1 MSDSDARA
9 VRVFTCAAR
18 LDRDLTCVD
27 FDDGWA
33 RIISRVMK
41 TPVERIVRGAGLPQL
56 AADQGGEWVERYRA
70 ALAGES
76 SYSRIVLRGEA
87 GGGPAGATATSWDL
101 YAFPLLLGEQT
112 AGVVEL
118 AVRADRTVEA
128 AVLASLPDMCFVLD
142 ADGIVAGCYGAGL
155 LDVFGDPNGLIG
167 RPFADIAPE
176 AEHRRI
182 QAALDEVACSVR
194 TGEDAGQAGV
204 EGTSVETAAS
214 MEFVVQRGAGAQVF
228 EARFAPFPTAG
239 TIVVVRDVTQAK
251 RALAIQSGQNRFL
264 ELLAKGIAFEETLA
278 SLIRILEE
286 QSPGMSGLILLLD
299 ADGRRLRVGASA
311 TLPREYVDSLDG
323 LLIGPAAGSC
333 GTAAFMGERVV
344 VGDIMLD
351 KRWDGLRDLAAKYG
365 LRACWSQ
372 PVVDDNGSVLGT
384 FAMYYRTPRVPS
396 SVELKAI
403 ETAARL
409 VRVAIEQRQAREEV
423 EAAYEQLE
431 RRIEERTREIERR
444 RRVAEG
450 LREMLG
456 SLNSSRALKTILDLI
471 LEQAEEFLG
480 AEAGALYR
488 LGPDG
493 QTLDAAAARGLA
505 EAGCGSIAVG
515 EGVVGWAVMAR
526 RPVVVSGVGKP
537 DERERRAGRSMVDHR
552 RPPGNRQSMGR
563 SRGRGW
569 GRTEQPETALDRS
582 QWDELPDWAV
592 GRFRSLMAVPL
603 VGKDQVHGVIAL
615 CFSESRGFSH
625 EELKLAMSFGD
636 QAALAIEN
644 AALRAKAEES
654 AAAAERSRLAR
665 DLHDAVTQT
674 LFSASLIAEV
684 LPRLWRQDEKEG
696 LRRLDELRRLTRGAL
711 AEMRS
716 LLLELRPATL
726 MEVGL
731 EDLLRQLAEA
741 MTGRTGIPVHVE
753 LGGAACAGTCVLPP
767 QVRVGIYR
775 IAQESLSN
783 VAKHSGAGEAW
794 ASLACSVKR
803 TDEVCV
809 RLRVRD
815 NGRGFDQD
823 MVSPEHLGLR
833 IMQERAAAIGA
844 RISVTSGIGRG
855 TEVDLAWNGPRGEE
869 DS

>member
-1 MSDSDARA
+1 MPDDAEDERM
-9 VRVFTCAAR
+9 VTSMAR
-18 LDRDLTCVD
+18 FDRDLTIVD
-27 FDDGWA
+27 FGDDWA
-33 RIISRVMK
+33 KIISRVAK
-41 TPVERIVRGAGLPQL
+41 VPIDRIARGVSLPDVLGDEGRQW
-56 AADQGGEWVERYRA
+56 ADRYRD
-70 ALAGES
+70 ALEGRS
-76 SYSRIVLRGEA
+76 DYSRVALRGEA
-87 GGGPAGATATSWDL
+87 GGGPLGATATSWDL
-101 YAFPLLLGEQT
+101 YALPLTLDEHVV
-112 AGVVEL
+112 GVVEL

-128 AVLASLPDMCFVLD
+128 AILASLPDMCFVLSY
-142 ADGIVAGCYGAGL
+142 DGIVAGCHGSSL
-155 LDVFGDPNGLIG
+155 PEIFGGPDKLIG
-167 RPFADIAPE
+167 RPFAEIAPE
-176 AEHRRI
+176 SERRRI
-182 QAALDEVACSVR
+182 RAALDRVAR
-194 TGEDAGQAGV
+194 GARAGDEAGRA
-204 EGTSVETAAS
+204 GGGDSTIETATS
-214 MEFVVQRGAGAQVF
+214 LEFVVGRGASSQVF
-228 EARFAPFPTAG
+228 EARFAPLPSGG
-239 TIVVVRDVTQAK
+239 TIVVVRDVTEAK

-264 ELLAKGIAFEETLA
+264 ELLAKGGAFEETLT

-286 QSPGMSGLILLLD
+286 QSPGMSALILLLD
-299 ADGRRLRVGASA
+299 PDGRRLRVGASA

-323 LLIGPAAGSC
+323 LVIGPAVGSC
-333 GTAAFMGERVV
+333 GTAAFTGERVIAL
-344 VGDIMLD
+344 DIMTD
-351 KRWDGLRDLAAKYG
+351 RRWDGLRELAAKYG

-372 PVVDDNGSVLGT
+372 PVVDDDGVVMGT
-384 FAMYYRTPRVPS
+384 FAMYYRTPRSPLP
-396 SVELKAI
+396 VELKAI

-409 VRVAIEQRQAREEV
+409 VRVAIEQRHAREGV

-450 LREMLG
+450 LREILG
-456 SLNSSRALKTILDLI
+456 SLNSARSLEDILDLI

-488 LGPDG
+488 LDPRGDM
-493 QTLDAAAARGLA
+493 LDVAAARGLA
-505 EAGCGSIAVG
+505 EATCGPIEVG
-515 EGVVGWAVMAR
+515 AGVVGWAVMAR
-526 RPVVVSGVGKP
+526 RPVVVSGVGAVGGSQTRQP
-537 DERERRAGRSMVDHR
+537 PANRAPAGRGRIGKASAAGLTQ
-552 RPPGNRQSMGR
+552 PGGR
-563 SRGRGW
+563 
-569 GRTEQPETALDRS
+569 LDRS
-582 QWDELPDWAV
+582 QWDELPDWAM

-603 VGKDQVHGVIAL
+603 VGKDRVYGVIAL

-644 AALRAKAEES
+644 AELRAKAEES

-684 LPRLWRQDEKEG
+684 LPRLWKQNEEEG

-741 MTGRTGIPVHVE
+741 MTGRAGIPVHVE
-753 LGGAACAGTCVLPP
+753 LGGASRGGVCALPP
-767 QVRVGIYR
+767 QARVGLYR

-783 VAKHSGAGEAW
+783 VVKHSGASEAW
-794 ASLACSVKR
+794 VSLTCS
-803 TDEVCV
+803 ENQSGAMQIE
-809 RLRVRD
+809 LRVLD

-823 MVSPEHLGLR
+823 VVSPEHLGLR

-844 RISVTSGIGRG
+844 RIWVDSSMGRG
-855 TEVDLAWNGPRGEE
+855 TEIVVAWSGLRGGEGN
-869 DS
+869 

>member
-1 MSDSDARA
+1 MPDGGAGA
-9 VRVFTCAAR
+9 VRISTSTAR
-18 LDRDLTCVD
+18 LDRDLTVVD
-27 FDDGWA
+27 FDDDWA
-33 RIISRVMK
+33 RIISRVAEV
-41 TPVERIVRGAGLPQL
+41 PVERIVRGASLPQL
-56 AADQGGEWVERYRA
+56 AGNRGGEWVERYRD
-70 ALAGES
+70 ALEGQS
-76 SYSRIVLRGEA
+76 GYSRVVLRGEA
-87 GGGPAGATATSWDL
+87 GGGPAGATAMSWDL
-101 YAFPLLLGEQT
+101 YALPLTSGEQVV
-112 AGVVEL
+112 GVAEL
-118 AVRADRTVEA
+118 AVRADHVVEA
-128 AVLASLPDMCFVLD
+128 AVLESLPDMCFVLN
-142 ADGIVAGCYGAGL
+142 ADGIVAGCHGANL
-155 LDVFGDPNGLIG
+155 SDVFGSPDKLIG
-167 RPFADIAPE
+167 RPFTDIAPE
-176 AEHRRI
+176 AERRRI
-182 QAALDEVACSVR
+182 RAVLDEVAWGVQ
-194 TGEDAGQAGV
+194 TGEEARRAGG
-204 EGTSVETAAS
+204 GDTKIETAAS
-214 MEFVVQRGAGAQVF
+214 LEFVVGRGAGAQVF
-228 EARFAPFPTAG
+228 EARFAPFPKAG
-239 TIVVVRDVTQAK
+239 TIVVVRDVTEAK

-264 ELLAKGIAFEETLA
+264 ELLAKGGAFEETLA

-299 ADGRRLRVGASA
+299 ADGRRLRFGASV

-323 LLIGPAAGSC
+323 LLIGPAVGSC
-333 GTAAFMGERVV
+333 GTAAFTGERVIAE
-344 VGDIMLD
+344 DIMND

-372 PVVDDNGSVLGT
+372 PVVDDSGAVLGT
-384 FAMYYRTPRVPS
+384 FAMYYRTSRVPS

-409 VRVAIEQRQAREEV
+409 VRVAIEQRHAREEV

-431 RRIEERTREIERR
+431 RRIEQRTREIEQR

-450 LREMLG
+450 LREILG
-456 SLNSSRALKTILDLI
+456 SLNSSRPLETILDLI

-493 QTLDAAAARGLA
+493 ETLDIAAARGLV
-505 EAGCGSIAVG
+505 EAGCGPIAVG
-515 EGVVGWAVMAR
+515 EGVVGWAVMAK
-526 RPVVVSGVGKP
+526 RPVVVSGVGTP
-537 DERERRAGRSMVDHR
+537 DGRRTDRASANRPTAGRGHA
-552 RPPGNRQSMGR
+552 RQLGAR
-563 SRGRGW
+563 
-569 GRTEQPETALDRS
+569 LDRS
-582 QWDELPDWAV
+582 QWDELPDWAI

-603 VGKDQVHGVIAL
+603 VGKGHMYGVIAL

-644 AALRAKAEES
+644 AALRAKAEEA

-684 LPRLWRQDEKEG
+684 LPRLWTHNEEEG
-696 LRRLDELRRLTRGAL
+696 LRRLEELRRLTRGAL

-741 MTGRTGIPVHVE
+741 MTGRSGIPVHVE
-753 LGGAACAGTCVLPP
+753 LGGAACSGTCALPP
-767 QVRVGIYR
+767 QVRVGLYR

-783 VAKHSGAGEAW
+783 VAKHSGATCATVR
-794 ASLACSVKR
+794 LTCSTDR
-803 TDEVCV
+803 PDEV
-809 RLRVRD
+809 RIELRVRD
-815 NGRGFDQD
+815 DGRGFDQD
-823 MVSPEHLGLR
+823 VVSPEHLGLR

-844 RISVTSGIGRG
+844 HIAVISGIGQG
-855 TEVDLAWNGPRGEE
+855 TEVALAWNGPRGEE
-869 DS
+869 GS

>member
-1 MSDSDARA
+1 MPDDSEDVRMVTSMAR
-9 VRVFTCAAR
+9 F
-18 LDRDLTCVD
+18 DRDLTLVD
-27 FDDGWA
+27 FGDDWA
-33 RIISRVMK
+33 KIISRVAKIPM
-41 TPVERIVRGAGLPQL
+41 ERIAPGASLPEIAGDESRG
-56 AADQGGEWVERYRA
+56 WIVRYRD
-70 ALAGES
+70 ALEGQS
-76 SYSRIVLRGEA
+76 DYSRVALRGEA
-87 GGGPAGATATSWDL
+87 GGGPLGATATSWDL
-101 YAFPLLLGEQT
+101 YALPITLDEQIV
-112 AGVVEL
+112 GVIEL

-142 ADGIVAGCYGAGL
+142 PEGIVAGCHGSSL
-155 LDVFGDPNGLIG
+155 SDIFGGPDKLIG
-167 RPFADIAPE
+167 RPFTEIAPE
-176 AEHRRI
+176 AERRRI
-182 QAALDEVACSVR
+182 RAALDDVAR
-194 TGEDAGQAGV
+194 GAHAGDETRQTVG
-204 EGTSVETAAS
+204 GDSGIETAAS
-214 MEFVVQRGAGAQVF
+214 LEFVVGRGVSAQVF
-228 EARFAPFPTAG
+228 EARFAPLPSGG
-239 TIVVVRDVTQAK
+239 TIVVVRDVTEAK

-264 ELLAKGIAFEETLA
+264 ELLAKGGGFEETLT

-299 ADGRRLRVGASA
+299 ADGRRLRIGASA

-323 LLIGPAAGSC
+323 LVIGPAVGSC
-333 GTAAFMGERVV
+333 GTAAFTGERVIAE
-344 VGDIMLD
+344 DIMTD

-372 PVVDDNGSVLGT
+372 PVVDDDGIVMGT
-384 FAMYYRTPRVPS
+384 FAMYYRTPRTPLP
-396 SVELKAI
+396 VELRAI

-409 VRVAIEQRQAREEV
+409 VRVAIEQRHAREEV

-450 LREMLG
+450 LREILG
-456 SLNSSRALKTILDLI
+456 SLNSARPLEDILDLI

-488 LGPDG
+488 LDRGGD
-493 QTLDAAAARGLA
+493 TLDVAAARGLA
-505 EAGCGSIAVG
+505 EAGSGPIAVG
-515 EGVVGWAVMAR
+515 EGVVGWAVMAG
-526 RPVVVSGVGKP
+526 RPVVVSGVGTSGIP
-537 DERERRAGRSMVDHR
+537 NGNRRPANRTSVGRGRAGR
-552 RPPGNRQSMGR
+552 GNAARCG
-563 SRGRGW
+563 
-569 GRTEQPETALDRS
+569 QPETRLDRA
-582 QWDELPDWAV
+582 QWDELPDWAL

-603 VGKDQVHGVIAL
+603 VGKDRVYGVIAL

-644 AALRAKAEES
+644 AELRAKAEES

-684 LPRLWRQDEKEG
+684 LPRLWKQNEEDG

-731 EDLLRQLAEA
+731 EELLRQLAEA
-741 MTGRTGIPVHVE
+741 MMGRAGIPVHVE
-753 LGGAACAGTCVLPP
+753 LSGAACAGTCALPP
-767 QVRVGIYR
+767 QVRVGLYR

-783 VAKHSGAGEAW
+783 VAKHSGAREAW
-794 ASLACSVKR
+794 VSLTCSE
-803 TDEVCV
+803 DEPGAI
-809 RLRVRD
+809 RIQLRVRD

-823 MVSPEHLGLR
+823 IVSPEHLGLR

-844 RISVTSGIGRG
+844 RILVTSSVGQG
-855 TEVDLAWNGPRGEE
+855 TEIVVAWSSLRGGEG
-869 DS
+869 S

>member
-1 MSDSDARA
+1 MPDDAED
-9 VRVFTCAAR
+9 VRMVTSMAR
-18 LDRDLTCVD
+18 FDRDLTLVD
-27 FDDGWA
+27 FGADWA
-33 RIISRVMK
+33 KIISRVAK
-41 TPVERIVRGAGLPQL
+41 IPIDRIARGVSLP
-56 AADQGGEWVERYRA
+56 DVVGDEGRKWIERYRD
-70 ALAGES
+70 ALDGQS
-76 SYSRIVLRGEA
+76 DYSRVALRGEA
-87 GGGPAGATATSWDL
+87 GGGPLGATATSWDL
-101 YAFPLLLGEQT
+101 YALPLTLDERVV
-112 AGVVEL
+112 GVVEL

-128 AVLASLPDMCFVLD
+128 AILASLPDMCFVLSY
-142 ADGIVAGCYGAGL
+142 DGIVAGCHGSSL
-155 LDVFGDPNGLIG
+155 PEIFGGPDKLIG
-167 RPFADIAPE
+167 RPFAEIAPE
-176 AEHRRI
+176 SERRRI
-182 QAALDEVACSVR
+182 RAALDEVAR
-194 TGEDAGQAGV
+194 GAPAGNEGGRAG
-204 EGTSVETAAS
+204 GGDSKIETAAS
-214 MEFVVQRGAGAQVF
+214 LEFVVGRGASAQVF
-228 EARFAPFPTAG
+228 EARFAPLPSGG
-239 TIVVVRDVTQAK
+239 TIVVVRDVTEAK

-264 ELLAKGIAFEETLA
+264 ELLARGGAFEETLT

-299 ADGRRLRVGASA
+299 ADGRRLRIGASA

-323 LLIGPAAGSC
+323 LAIGPAVGSC
-333 GTAAFMGERVV
+333 GTAAFTGERVITL
-344 VGDIMLD
+344 DIMTD
-351 KRWDGLRDLAAKYG
+351 RRWDGLRDLAAKYG

-372 PVVDDNGSVLGT
+372 PVVDDDGEVMGT
-384 FAMYYRTPRVPS
+384 FAMYYRTPRAPLA
-396 SVELKAI
+396 VELKAI

-409 VRVAIEQRQAREEV
+409 VRVAIEQRHAREEV

-450 LREMLG
+450 LREILG
-456 SLNSSRALKTILDLI
+456 SLNSAKPLEDILDLI

-488 LGPDG
+488 LDSSGN
-493 QTLDAAAARGLA
+493 TLDVAAARGLA
-505 EAGCGSIAVG
+505 EASCGPIEVG

-526 RPVVVSGVGKP
+526 RPVVVSGVGASGGSQTHQP
-537 DERERRAGRSMVDHR
+537 PASRTPQGRGRVGRVSAAGRAQ
-552 RPPGNRQSMGR
+552 PGAR
-563 SRGRGW
+563 
-569 GRTEQPETALDRS
+569 LDRS
-582 QWDELPDWAV
+582 QWDELPDWAM

-603 VGKDQVHGVIAL
+603 VGKDRVYGVIAL

-644 AALRAKAEES
+644 AELRAKAEES

-684 LPRLWRQDEKEG
+684 LPRLWRQNEEEG

-731 EDLLRQLAEA
+731 EELLRQLAEA
-741 MTGRTGIPVHVE
+741 MTGRAGIPVHVE
-753 LGGAACAGTCVLPP
+753 LDGASCAGTCALPP
-767 QVRVGIYR
+767 QARVGLYR

-783 VAKHSGAGEAW
+783 VVKHSGAREAW
-794 ASLACSVKR
+794 VSLTCSGNQS
-803 TDEVCV
+803 EAMQIQ
-809 RLRVRD
+809 LRVRD

-823 MVSPEHLGLR
+823 VVSPEHLGLR

-844 RISVTSGIGRG
+844 RIWVDSGTGRG
-855 TEVDLAWNGPRGEE
+855 TEIVVAWSGLRGGEG
-869 DS
+869 S

>member
-1 MSDSDARA
+1 MPDDTEDVRMVTSMAR
-9 VRVFTCAAR
+9 F
-18 LDRDLTCVD
+18 DRDLILVD
-27 FDDGWA
+27 FGDDWA
-33 RIISRVMK
+33 KIISRVAK
-41 TPVERIVRGAGLPQL
+41 IPLERIARGASLPGIVG
-56 AADQGGEWVERYRA
+56 DEGRKWVERYRD
-70 ALAGES
+70 ALDGNS
-76 SYSRIVLRGEA
+76 DYSRVALRGEA
-87 GGGPAGATATSWDL
+87 GGGPLGATATSWDL
-101 YAFPLLLGEQT
+101 YTLPLTLDGQVV
-112 AGVVEL
+112 GVVEL

-128 AVLASLPDMCFVLD
+128 AVLASLPDMCFVLSY
-142 ADGIVAGCYGAGL
+142 DGIVAGCHGSSL
-155 LDVFGDPNGLIG
+155 PEIFGGPDKLIG
-167 RPFADIAPE
+167 RPFAEIAPE
-176 AEHRRI
+176 SERRRI
-182 QAALDEVACSVR
+182 RAALDEVAR
-194 TGEDAGQAGV
+194 GARADEEGRRAGGQDPKI
-204 EGTSVETAAS
+204 ETAAS
-214 MEFVVQRGAGAQVF
+214 LEFRVGRGVSAQVF
-228 EARFAPFPTAG
+228 EARFAPPPSGG
-239 TIVVVRDVTQAK
+239 TIVVVRDVTEAK

-264 ELLAKGIAFEETLA
+264 ELLARGGAFEETLT

-286 QSPGMSGLILLLD
+286 ESPGMSGLILLLD
-299 ADGRRLRVGASA
+299 PDGRRLRIGASA

-323 LLIGPAAGSC
+323 LVIGPAVGSC
-333 GTAAFMGERVV
+333 GTAAFTGERVIAE
-344 VGDIMLD
+344 DIMTD
-351 KRWDGLRDLAAKYG
+351 RRWEGLRDLAAKYG

-372 PVVDDNGSVLGT
+372 PVVDDDGIVMGT
-384 FAMYYRTPRVPS
+384 FAMYYRTQRAPLA
-396 SVELKAI
+396 VELKAI

-409 VRVAIEQRQAREEV
+409 VRVAIEQRHAREEV

-450 LREMLG
+450 LREILG
-456 SLNSSRALKTILDLI
+456 SLNSARSLEDILDLI

-488 LGPDG
+488 LDSGG
-493 QTLDAAAARGLA
+493 NMLDVARARGLA
-505 EAGCGSIAVG
+505 EAACGPIEVG

-526 RPVVVSGVGKP
+526 RPVVVSGVGRP
-537 DERERRAGRSMVDHR
+537 DGRKADRPTTNRTSAVRGRVGRAGAAGLGQ
-552 RPPGNRQSMGR
+552 PGAR
-563 SRGRGW
+563 
-569 GRTEQPETALDRS
+569 LDRS
-582 QWDELPDWAV
+582 QWDELPDWAM

-603 VGKDQVHGVIAL
+603 VGKDQVYGVIAL

-644 AALRAKAEES
+644 AQLRAKAEES

-684 LPRLWRQDEKEG
+684 LPRLWKQNEEEG

-741 MTGRTGIPVHVE
+741 MTGRAGIPVHVE
-753 LGGAACAGTCVLPP
+753 LGGASCRGTCALPP
-767 QVRVGIYR
+767 QVRVGLYR

-783 VAKHSGAGEAW
+783 VVKHSGATEAW
-794 ASLACSVKR
+794 VSLTCSGNQSEPMR
-803 TDEVCV
+803 IQ
-809 RLRVRD
+809 LRVRD

-823 MVSPEHLGLR
+823 VVSPEHLGLR

-844 RISVTSGIGRG
+844 RISVASSVDCG
-855 TEVDLAWNGPRGEE
+855 TEILVAWSGLRGGEG
-869 DS
+869 S